1 MSCLN
6 PLQLA
11 QRNRERGLYRR
22 LLLQVA
28 TVIGD
33 SNESEL
39 NGSIIAIL
47 GGLFLEEHVED
58 SHLFLGKFDLEV
70 ADLFY
75 LHLQPS
81 AFDYSLI
88 GFCEDVLDA
97 EHA

>member
-1 MSCLN
+1 
-6 PLQLA
+6 
-11 QRNRERGLYRR
+11 
-22 LLLQVA
+22 LLQIA

-33 SNESEL
+33 SDESEL

-58 SHLFLGKFDLEV
+58 GHLFLAKFDLEV
-70 ADLFY
+70 ANLFY

-88 GFCEDVLDA
+88 GFGEDVLDA